1 MATLEKKLITR
12 ECKAFIAV
20 LIFISLVMLL
30 CNFLTD
36 ICVDDFC
43 YMSSF
48 ATKER
53 IDSVWDIFPSMATHA
68 KTMNGRVVA
77 HFLVQLFL
85 LLPLPIFKVINTAVF
100 LLQILLILHLSGREY
115 NHKWLLTLS
124 SFALI
129 WVYEP
134 AFGQVNFWL
143 DGACNYL
150 WSSVAALLF
159 IAPYSKLFSEGTN
172 IIKRL
177 PLRIIFCGLAFL
189 AGAFAESTAITAI
202 FIAVLLISLCFLY
215 RTKVSIWYFIWLLF
229 AVLGFV
235 FMISAPAEFKNKLA
249 EMDIGTLRINFI
261 AALDML
267 KSFSVIII
275 SFAVLAVAHFY
286 LVEEKRTLL
295 LSLVL
300 VLGALCANFVH
311 IFAGYYPGRCAS
323 FCVVLFVAANIILAA
338 GLLQTDARL
347 IIKCS
352 VAALAVVFAYHLA
365 FGVNDVF
372 STHIKITENEQRIEE
387 CRESGIVNVELPMFV
402 THSKYSAVSGLKY
415 LDTETPDTWPNNH
428 MAAYYGVESII
439 GYWE

>member
-1 MATLEKKLITR
+1 MEKKRITR

-30 CNFLTD
+30 CNILTD
-36 ICVDDFC
+36 LCVDDFC

-48 ATKER
+48 DTKER

-68 KTMNGRVVA
+68 QTMNGRVVA
-77 HFLVQLFL
+77 HFFVQLFL
-85 LLPLPIFKVINTAVF
+85 FLPLPIFKVINTAVF
-100 LLQILLILHLSGREY
+100 VLQILLILHLSGSE
-115 NHKWLLTLS
+115 HKNRWLIALS

-159 IAPYSKLFSEGTN
+159 ILPYAKLFSDGTN
-172 IIKRL
+172 IKRFSV
-177 PLRIIFCGLAFL
+177 RIAFCVIGFL
-189 AGAFAESTAITAI
+189 AGAFAESTAVSAI
-202 FIAVLLISLCFLY
+202 FIAVLLISFCFIY
-215 RTKVSIWYFIWLLF
+215 KTKVSVWYYIWLLF
-229 AVLGFV
+229 AVLGFI

-249 EMDIGTLRINFI
+249 EMDIGTLRVNFI

-286 LVEEKRTLL
+286 LVKEKRTLV

-338 GLLQTDARL
+338 GLLKTDAHL
-347 IIKCS
+347 PIKCAA
-352 VAALAVVFAYHLA
+352 AALAVIFAYHLA

-387 CRESGIVNVELPMFV
+387 CREDGIMNVELPMFV

-415 LDTETPDTWPNNH
+415 LDTETHDTWPNNH
-428 MAAYYGVESII
+428 MAAYYGIESIT